1 MLKFNF
7 KNFIM
12 KKIIIIS
19 TIFIAHLAFS
29 QIAIGKSA
37 TSTLSDNV
45 TPNPNISLEFGTG
58 NKGIILPWV
67 TSAAGVTSAVP
78 GTIIFDTTDY
88 KIKVKLAASWKD
100 LSINTNGIA
109 DTTLQNSLTD
119 QSTAK
124 TVIGTNAATDT
135 TPGILVLSDT
145 NRAMVLPKMVS
156 PHLNIKNPAPGMI
169 AYDTS
174 TKQLA
179 VFNGTVWSFWK

>member
-37 TSTLSDNV
+37 ISTLSDNV
-45 TPNPNISLEFGTG
+45 TPNPNISLEFGAG

-100 LSINTNGIA
+100 LSINTNGTA

-145 NRAMVLPKMVS
+145 NRAMVLPKMIS

>member
-37 TSTLSDNV
+37 ISTLSDNV

-100 LSINTNGIA
+100 LSIDTNGTA

>member
-1 MLKFNF
+1 M
-7 KNFIM
+7 
-12 KKIIIIS
+12 
-19 TIFIAHLAFS
+19 
-29 QIAIGKSA
+29 
-37 TSTLSDNV
+37 
-45 TPNPNISLEFGTG
+45 
-58 NKGIILPWV
+58 
-67 TSAAGVTSAVP
+67 
-78 GTIIFDTTDY
+78 
-88 KIKVKLAASWKD
+88 KLAASWKD
-100 LSINTNGIA
+100 LSINTNGTA

>member
-37 TSTLSDNV
+37 ISTLSDNV

-100 LSINTNGIA
+100 LSINTNGTA

-156 PHLNIKNPAPGMI
+156 PHLNIKNPAPGII